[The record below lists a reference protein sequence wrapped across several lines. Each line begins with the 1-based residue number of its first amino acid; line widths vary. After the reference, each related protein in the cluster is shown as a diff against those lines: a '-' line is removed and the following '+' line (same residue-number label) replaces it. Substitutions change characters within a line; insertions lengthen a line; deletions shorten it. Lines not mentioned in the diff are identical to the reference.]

1 MLPNDKPLGW
11 REAPSPHGLLL
22 LIIIGFI
29 IIKLKNLKSDFESG
43 KELDLSGDN
52 DSYFLLIFPHH
63 VFNNGKEEVFSGHIS
78 FFQT

>member
-1 MLPNDKPLGW
+1 MLVPI
-11 REAPSPHGLLL
+11 GLS
-22 LIIIGFI
+22 I

-63 VFNNGKEEVFSGHIS
+63 VFNKV
-78 FFQT
+78 